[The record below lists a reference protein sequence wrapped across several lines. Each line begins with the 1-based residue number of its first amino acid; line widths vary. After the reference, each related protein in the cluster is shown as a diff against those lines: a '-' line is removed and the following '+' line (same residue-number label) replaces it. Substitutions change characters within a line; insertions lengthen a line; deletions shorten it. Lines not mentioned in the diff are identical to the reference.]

1 MFELDMFLAI
11 SMCEIC
17 KNCMFAKFILKE
29 KQN

>member
-11 SMCEIC
+11 SMCEIFE
-17 KNCMFAKFILKE
+17 NCMFAKFILKE